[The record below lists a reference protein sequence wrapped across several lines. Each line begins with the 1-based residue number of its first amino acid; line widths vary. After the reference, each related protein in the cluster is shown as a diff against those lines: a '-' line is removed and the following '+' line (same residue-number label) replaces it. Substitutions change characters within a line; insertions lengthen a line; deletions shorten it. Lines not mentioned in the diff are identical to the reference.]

1 MTAIIAPTIT
11 VETTDEYKTVVDR
24 LTPFAKRV
32 HIDISD
38 GEFAPNFLVGEAQLW
53 WPKEWQ
59 IDIHAM
65 VARPSEHI
73 AQLIALKPSL
83 IVFHAEIQ
91 EDRAALVSQIKA
103 AGIKAGIA
111 LLRPT
116 VPSTVADI
124 IKLVDHVMIFS
135 GDLGKHGGTASLMQ
149 LEKVRLVKA
158 INPAVEIG
166 WDGGVNIENAYTLA
180 QGGVAVLNTGGA
192 IASAADPAETFA
204 ALTKEINKHGVI

>member
-1 MTAIIAPTIT
+1 MAVVAPTIT
-11 VETTDEYKTVVDR
+11 KETLDDFKASIDR
-24 LTPFAKRV
+24 LTPFAQRV

-38 GEFAPNFLVGEAQLW
+38 GEFAPNFLLGEAQLY

-59 IDIHAM
+59 VDIHAM

-73 AQLIALKPSL
+73 AQLIAMKPSL
-83 IVFHAEIQ
+83 IIFHAEVE
-91 EDRAALVSQIKA
+91 EDRAALMSQVKA

-111 LLRPT
+111 LLKTT
-116 VPSTVADI
+116 VPSTVADV
-124 IKLVDHVMIFS
+124 IKLADHVMIFS
-135 GDLGKHGGTASLMQ
+135 GDLGKIGGTASLMQ

-180 QGGVAVLNTGGA
+180 QGNVDVLNTGSA
-192 IASAADPAETFA
+192 IASADDPAAAYA

>member
-1 MTAIIAPTIT
+1 MAEVAPTILT
-11 VETTDEYKTVVDR
+11 ETLDEYKASVDR
-24 LTPFAKRV
+24 LTPFASRV

-38 GEFAPNFLVGEAQLW
+38 GEFAPTFLLGEAQLY
-53 WPKEWQ
+53 WPANWRV
-59 IDIHAM
+59 DIHAM

-91 EDRAALVSQIKA
+91 EDRAALINQVKA

-111 LLRPT
+111 LLKTT

-124 IKLVDHVMIFS
+124 IRLADHVLIFS
-135 GDLGKHGGTASLMQ
+135 GELGKNGGTASLMQ
-149 LEKVRLVKA
+149 LEKIRLVKA

-166 WDGGVNIENAYTLA
+166 WDGGANVENAYTLT
-180 QGGVAVLNTGGA
+180 QGGVNVLNVGGA
-192 IASAADPAETFA
+192 IANAQDPAAVFA